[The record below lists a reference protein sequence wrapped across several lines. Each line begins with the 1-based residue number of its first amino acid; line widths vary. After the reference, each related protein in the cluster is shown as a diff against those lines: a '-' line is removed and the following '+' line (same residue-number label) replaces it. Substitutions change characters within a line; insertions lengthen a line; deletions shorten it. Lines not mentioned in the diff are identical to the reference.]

1 MNLSEAALL
10 SERLRRTYV
19 EDLYRDNIIDHY
31 QNPRNY
37 GTLEHPD
44 ISYEDS
50 NPVCGDE
57 IRMDLKTEDGRVVE
71 ARFQG
76 HGCSISQASAS
87 MLTEEIIG
95 KTLEEVRQID
105 KQYLLDLLGI
115 PLGPVR
121 LKCALLS
128 LKVLKAGAYGLHG
141 WPGED
146 EE

>member
-1 MNLSEAALL
+1 
-10 SERLRRTYV
+10 V

-57 IRMDLKTEDGRVVE
+57 LRIDLQVKDNTVVD
-71 ARFQG
+71 ARFSG

-95 KTLEEVRQID
+95 KTLGEVKQID